1 MYELLNI
8 LESRNFTK
16 DEHTE
21 ISKMILEN
29 IIYNPEI
36 KGPLIQFVTLP
47 GFYLHSVYNL
57 DRTFMKPDYWISY
70 IALNNRIL
78 KTKNPFDAAATDDT
92 TFLNSQYKYNSI
104 LADKR
109 SLLFNLYKTFP
120 QVAFAYYIA
129 MMSKGNWNNLQ
140 GIQSEAFILGN
151 YIMNLT
157 NENSS
162 CQILFREFINTDIFN
177 DVSNKTDIAVLFAR
191 FNSLV
196 SLISKYQS
204 EHKNQLTKWNDIE
217 MDYFKNHIDE
227 FILKTKGCDL

>member
-1 MYELLNI
+1 MCYNQVGTFDNPNMYELLNI

-129 MMSKGNWNNLQ
+129 MMSPRYGTYPLQFQIVNNL
-140 GIQSEAFILGN
+140 
-151 YIMNLT
+151 
-157 NENSS
+157 
-162 CQILFREFINTDIFN
+162 
-177 DVSNKTDIAVLFAR
+177 
-191 FNSLV
+191 
-196 SLISKYQS
+196 
-204 EHKNQLTKWNDIE
+204 
-217 MDYFKNHIDE
+217 
-227 FILKTKGCDL
+227 